1 LALALSS
8 YDVAADGCFVAA
20 ISDDKEPVLHEW
32 LSAVLTASITKRRI
46 VMFRHRL
53 TVTAVILATAGVA
66 AATAQNQNNQGSG
79 PPCSIST
86 SVVNNVLGQLASV
99 VQLANGGLF
108 TPNRM
113 WAAVVDR
120 QGVLCGVTRS
130 DTDAW
135 PGSRDIAIAKAY
147 TANAFSSHSL
157 ALSTANLYGPTQPG
171 GSLYGLNNS
180 NPFNPVFNTQGTGNG
195 ATVGGMI
202 TFGGGVA
209 LYSNG
214 QVIGGLGVSGDTS
227 CADHAVAYRMRA
239 QANLNVTPSN
249 DNISYYDGSGPGDV
263 IISSTEVNPSEFKQ
277 PHCLGAADVTP

>member
-1 LALALSS
+1 
-8 YDVAADGCFVAA
+8 
-20 ISDDKEPVLHEW
+20 
-32 LSAVLTASITKRRI
+32 
-46 VMFRHRL
+46 MFRYRL
-53 TVTAVILATAGVA
+53 SIMAAAVILTAGA
-66 AATAQNQNNQGSG
+66 SGAFAQNDQGNQ
-79 PPCSIST
+79 PACSVSA

-99 VQLANGGLF
+99 VQLHNGGLF
-108 TPNRM
+108 SPNRM

-130 DTDAW
+130 NPDAW
-135 PGSRDIAIAKAY
+135 PGSRDIAIAKAFS
-147 TANAFSSHSL
+147 ANAFSSHSL

-180 NPFNPVFNTQGTGNG
+180 NPFNPAFNAQGTGNG
-195 ATVGGMI
+195 SAVGGII

-239 QANLNVTPSN
+239 QAGLNGTPTI
-249 DNISYYDGSGPGDV
+249 DNISYYIGTGSGGLITSPDQV
-263 IISSTEVNPSEFKQ
+263 DPSQFKQ
-277 PHCLGAADVTP
+277 PHCLGATDVTPLP